1 MSACNA
7 GDPGL
12 IPGSGRSIPGSGRSI
27 PGSGRFPGEGNGNP
41 HRYSCLENSMD
52 RGAWWATVH
61 GVAESNTT
69 ERLHSLPHPFP
80 KQLSSFHR
88 WGCPAN
94 RPGCSWKEVYWEG
107 VLSGTSA
114 RMREVRFRSAILL
127 CAFHFLPQLFFYFF
141 LASNL
146 FSPLVLN
153 IYKIYIL
160 LLASLEILAC
170 LLNNLKK

>member
-1 MSACNA
+1 MFKE
-7 GDPGL
+7 DPCEEV
-12 IPGSGRSIPGSGRSI
+12 IFIQRSTMI
-27 PGSGRFPGEGNGNP
+27 PGEGNGNP
-41 HRYSCLENSMD
+41 LQYSCLENSMD

-61 GVAESNTT
+61 GVAKSRT
-69 ERLHSLPHPFP
+69 RLSDFTPSLILFQSSCPHFTDEVARQTDQDVPGRKFTG
-80 KQLSSFHR
+80 R
-88 WGCPAN
+88 
-94 RPGCSWKEVYWEG
+94 GCSQEHLWGMK
-107 VLSGTSA
+107 
-114 RMREVRFRSAILL
+114 EVRFRSAILL

-160 LLASLEILAC
+160 LLAILEILAC